1 MHIEQNQKLTF
12 SGHETFPLKY
22 GWLKK
27 VFDIVNN
34 SEDFDARKVFSSEDA
49 IASFGVGKNMVSSMR
64 YWAQTADVLSI
75 NEETKL
81 LELTKFAKNFLDND
95 GFDPWLEHNATLW
108 LTHWNIAKKSSL
120 FTYYWVFNFLNRNEF
135 TREQIATS
143 ITNVLSNNQHEL
155 PSSLTL
161 KRDVECFVRNYTHKS
176 ASKSGIFS
184 EDNIE
189 SPLAELNLIKRLPHD
204 KFSIQRGYKPHLP
217 LEVFLYALAWFWKEH
232 FASTNTLSLESAT
245 YDPESPGRLFFLD
258 EDAVILYAFEA
269 EALKRIGISWS
280 ETAGLRQFITTE
292 SLETVFEKAEK
303 QLHKSYGKER

>member
-1 MHIEQNQKLTF
+1 MQIENSQKLTF

-27 VFDIVNN
+27 VYDIVNYFDD
-34 SEDFDARKVFSSEDA
+34 SDARRVFSSEDA
-49 IASFGVGKNMVSSMR
+49 IANFGVGKNMVSSMR
-64 YWAQTADVLSI
+64 HWAQAANIIAINDV
-75 NEETKL
+75 TKG
-81 LELTKFAKNFLDND
+81 LELTQFAKDFLDND
-95 GFDPWLEHNATLW
+95 GLDPWLEHNATLW
-108 LTHWNIAKKSSL
+108 LIHWQITKKSSL

-143 ITNVLSNNQHEL
+143 ITNVLENNQHEL

-217 LEVFLYALAWFWKEH
+217 SEVFLYALIWFWKEH

-258 EDAVILYAFEA
+258 EEAVISYAFEA
-269 EALKRIGISWS
+269 EVLKRVGISWS

-292 SLETVFEKAEK
+292 SLEKVFKKTEE
-303 QLHKSYGKER
+303 QLQKSYRKER